1 MLLFHSKL
9 YYQLGWKLK
18 QIIQVV
24 TRNVCLYWS
33 GLITGLL
40 SSFCCE
46 LLYKEPGKKLHK
58 ASSLILKI
66 IHILFLYRYKP
77 SHLTPASSEWSQL
90 LETVRIGALVQS
102 KSWLSLPEHCTSSS
116 TICPVPWPNCALIS
130 ATPAEEKELLWKLI
144 LHVPLASKTAHC
156 FMYFLRQKHN
166 VLSTDWFLSYID
178 SLYILG
184 L

>member
-66 IHILFLYRYKP
+66 IHILFFVQVQTFTSDSSIIRVITVTGD
-77 SHLTPASSEWSQL
+77 SQNWCTCAVQELTLPTRALHIIQHYLSCPLTKLCINQCDTSWRE
-90 LETVRIGALVQS
+90 RITLKVNIACAISFQDSTLFYV
-102 KSWLSLPEHCTSSS
+102 LPE
-116 TICPVPWPNCALIS
+116 
-130 ATPAEEKELLWKLI
+130 AE
-144 LHVPLASKTAHC
+144 A
-156 FMYFLRQKHN
+156 
-166 VLSTDWFLSYID
+166 
-178 SLYILG
+178 
-184 L
+184 